1 MSIPTTLN
9 ITSAQHPINAAK
21 PETFENRPVKAHDVL
36 SGIQEQLTAQ
46 IQKSSNESQREIL
59 EHIRTV
65 LLENPADILS
75 KDDLEEIK
83 NSAATPQVIDKFS
96 IKIKQSMLNAL
107 NHEIV
112 THIESTAPPDKAK
125 HILRNALA
133 ESRLSALKEVK
144 ERTPNNSFIKTC
156 LSEHIAAAVLQ
167 KEVAQQHLLKIQFN
181 DTRDKFHDILTE
193 AESHLAL
200 RREELERIVS
210 AEKLNIEKYFH
221 TIISRL
227 VDSNKAE
234 LAQQYKLSEVE
245 TNNRCDEIQLREKS
259 IQQLTDN
266 YEDKDA
272 NLTAIS
278 KAINKGDFLY
288 LSKINTT
295 PILKREIQ
303 KYLNLCDNKKVCS
316 HELKQSELELF
327 SIKNTINPACISD
340 VKILQDRININNDKI
355 ASEKS
360 KLLQTQKNQKNQ
372 SWIVNT
378 AIKISK
384 LLGGSRN
391 KKTRG
396 EYNSEI
402 KKIQNNINKLESE
415 QTKINKE
422 LAKGLQFI
430 SETELQIKSKR
441 EKVESDIH
449 DKQQNLATL
458 NVNCNKS
465 VNKIN
470 MLISSE
476 KEKALEALNIQV
488 KMLWDNFWDR
498 REKIVSNE
506 EFIEDRISLLEK
518 ENNQLEQM
526 LSSNSFD
533 KTIYSFLERRLEWNN
548 QSIEMKEMYTAW
560 ENLQNE
566 TSHHHQVFNSDAN
579 EIKNIRNEWL
589 EANSKVEQGLQV
601 DFSSTLEKAAS
612 VMNKY
617 NITFGEKKD
626 NYNDIQIELEQAAS
640 LYSMLC
646 LEKLSMHKIDS
657 IVNKASLV
665 VPEVLELV
673 KKLEDEINE
682 LDTLTMNTLTRV
694 NQKSTLDRNKEKIIQ
709 KLTIL
714 KKIANQ
720 NHEQFLNISKDFSEQ
735 TYSSKYRVYV
745 DKQNQHGTC
754 LMHTWN
760 NLISYLTNNRQLQLT
775 PYRTEK
781 IIHGQIL
788 LAADKYLGEITKK
801 TNNMTSERRLNE
813 IEQVL
818 VSILSD
824 NDLILNISRSD
835 LANNGHVM
843 TFKENNTSSIARNHL
858 NVISTAVFD
867 MVGIDSERQPYVFNV
882 HSTPQNIEA
891 SLSSLNSKK
900 HDAYQITFHSDKR
913 ETGHALALVKH
924 GDNYLL
930 IDSNHEEPI
939 LLPLQNLISYFTK
952 KNFIPESLETIF
964 TERNYSNYDNL
975 IIRNGYFKEGTIHGN

>member
-83 NSAATPQVIDKFS
+83 HSAATPQVIDKFS

-112 THIESTAPPDKAK
+112 THIESTAPTDKAK

-167 KEVAQQHLLKIQFN
+167 KEVAQQHLLKIQLN

-210 AEKLNIEKYFH
+210 AEKLNIEKHFH
-221 TIISRL
+221 SIISRL

-259 IQQLTDN
+259 IQQLRDD
-266 YEDKDA
+266 YEDQDA

-278 KAINKGDFLY
+278 NAINKGDFLN

-295 PILKREIQ
+295 PILKEKIQ
-303 KYLNLCDNKKVCS
+303 EHIKLHENKKVCS

-327 SIKNTINPACISD
+327 SIKNTINPAYISD

-372 SWIVNT
+372 NWIVNT

-384 LLGGSRN
+384 LLGGSKN
-391 KKTRG
+391 KKIKG

-422 LAKGLQFI
+422 LAKGLHFI

-458 NVNCNKS
+458 NVSCNES

-476 KEKALEALNIQV
+476 KEKALDALNIQV
-488 KMLWDNFWDR
+488 KILWDNFWDR

-518 ENNQLEQM
+518 ENNQLKQM
-526 LSSNSFD
+526 LSSNHLD
-533 KTIYSFLERRLEWNN
+533 NTIYSFLERRLEGNN
-548 QSIEMKEMYTAW
+548 KSIEMKEMYTAW

-566 TSHHHQVFNSDAN
+566 TSHHHQAFNSDAN

-682 LDTLTMNTLTRV
+682 LDTLTINTLTRV
-694 NQKSTLDRNKEKIIQ
+694 NQKSTLDRNKENIIQ

-735 TYSSKYRVYV
+735 TYSSKYNVYV
-745 DKQNQHGTC
+745 DRQKGHGTC
-754 LMHTWN
+754 MMHTWN
-760 NLISYLTNNRQLQLT
+760 NLISYLTNNSHLQLT

-781 IIHGQIL
+781 IIHGKL
-788 LAADKYLGEITKK
+788 LLSAKNSLGEITKTTK
-801 TNNMTSERRLNE
+801 RNNTDRRLKE
-813 IEQVL
+813 IDQVL
-818 VSILSD
+818 
-824 NDLILNISRSD
+824 LNIFNNAELISNIYNSK
-835 LANNGHVM
+835 LATNGHAM
-843 TFKENNTSSIARNHL
+843 TFRDDDPSKIAKTHL
-858 NVISTAVFD
+858 SVISTAVFD
-867 MVGIDSERQPYVFNV
+867 MASIRTEKHCHVFNIYSQQQDV
-882 HSTPQNIEA
+882 ETNLFDLHS
-891 SLSSLNSKK
+891 SKC
-900 HDAYQITFHSDKR
+900 DAYQITFQSDKGR
-913 ETGHALALVKH
+913 GAHALALVKH
-924 GDNYLL
+924 NEGYLL
-930 IDSNHEEPI
+930 IDSNHEEPVPI
-939 LLPLQNLISYFTK
+939 KIEDLVNFFTNKKKLPEYLDNV
-952 KNFIPESLETIF
+952 FIA
-964 TERNYSNYDNL
+964 RNYSIYDNL
-975 IIRNGYFKEGTIHGN
+975 IIRDGYFKEGSTYGN